1 MPPPSCLW
9 ACQGPWEQQLAAYRA
24 FLRQAAHHVLLTH
37 SAARIISSAVPSQR
51 TFVAEVQLLQPVA
64 GSPVVGPAATLTEGG
79 RRFLFE
85 LGLQASGWGIEAI
98 RAL

>member
-1 MPPPSCLW
+1 MSWGL
-9 ACQGPWEQQLAAYRA
+9 QGPWEQQLAAYRT
-24 FLRQAAHHVLLTH
+24 FLRQATHHLLLTH
-37 SAARIISSAVPSQR
+37 SAARIVSSAVPSQR
-51 TFVAEVQLLQPVA
+51 TFVAEVQLQPVA
-64 GSPVVGPAATLTEGG
+64 GSPVGPAPTFAEGG